1 MARVTN
7 LAPIR
12 SPIGIKK
19 TSTPSTGAH
28 TKNKMKSKQ
37 SDPLP
42 SSVRRYFS
50 EIGKRGG
57 SASTDKKKLA
67 AALNGMKGGRPRKV
81 AVACEA

>member
-1 MARVTN
+1 MARETN
-7 LAPIR
+7 PGQTR
-12 SPIGIKK
+12 SPSSIK
-19 TSTPSTGAH
+19 TTMTPSTGAH

-42 SSVRRYFS
+42 SSVRRFLS

-57 SASTDKKKLA
+57 SATTDKKRLA